1 MRRISFALLALFSIS
16 LVIHVAVTCLPA
28 FAQLDNNSQMISSN
42 DSTNQQ
48 LLNNQTRIMENT
60 SGIIDDAIDALKES
74 FGPFFGK

>member
-1 MRRISFALLALFSIS
+1 MRRISFALLPLLSIS
-16 LVIHVAVTCLPA
+16 LSIPVSVTCLPA
-28 FAQLDNNSQMISSN
+28 FAQLDNTSQMISSN
-42 DSTNQQ
+42 DSTDQQ